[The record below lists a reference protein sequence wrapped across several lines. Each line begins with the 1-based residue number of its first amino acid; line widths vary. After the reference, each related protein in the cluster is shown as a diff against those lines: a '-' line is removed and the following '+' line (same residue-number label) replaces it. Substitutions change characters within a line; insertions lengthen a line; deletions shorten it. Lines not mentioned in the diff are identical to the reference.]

1 MQHTRIL
8 ICSLIIIAA
17 LLIVPASAA
26 DDDESGGGI
35 LEGIVDWI
43 MRWLFPGDS
52 VSPEP
57 AAVSSAID
65 DSETMKILAQDI
77 PPGEDLPPGE
87 PSPDP
92 TPTPASPAVIGTV
105 FAVDYRTV
113 PPYGSAPLM
122 VRFTSVDTVDT
133 VAIDTCAWNFG
144 DGFSSTERDHFHSY
158 ESAGTYTAALTV
170 SNTSTGWNTTAEIT
184 ITVEPPGAVPL
195 PARDEEM
202 P

>member
-8 ICSLIIIAA
+8 LCSLIIIAA

-57 AAVSSAID
+57 AAVVSSAID
-65 DSETMKILAQDI
+65 DSETTKILAQDI

-92 TPTPASPAVIGTV
+92 TPTPRTLGTV
-105 FAVDYRTV
+105 FAVDYRTS
-113 PPYGSAPLM
+113 PPYGSAPFM
-122 VRFTSVDTVDT
+122 VRFTAVNESDVEYTH
-133 VAIDTCAWNFG
+133 WQFG
-144 DGFSSTERDHFHSY
+144 DGYSSTERDHWHTY
-158 ESAGTYTAALTV
+158 EAAGTYTATLTV
-170 SNTSTGWNTTAEIT
+170 GNSTWNQTAEIA
-184 ITVEPPGAVPL
+184 ITVEPPGVVPL
-195 PARDEEM
+195 PEEEM
-202 P
+202 MF